1 MTAATELTFAETL
14 HAAARPRDIATH
26 PFIVR
31 VREGAAGRDEVRA
44 FALQMASATESFVRA
59 LHAILSVCANADV
72 RHSLIS
78 NVLEEEGATGYVP
91 GQGATFDPA
100 RHHPTMARRFARAA
114 GVTDSEMDAF
124 SVGPPR
130 WFHRALADGNWIGPF
145 AYIAVGTEANIP
157 PTYRL
162 LVPAFITHY
171 GFTGQDLEFLYEH
184 MTVDDRHGEEGAQLI
199 ASVATTDDA
208 RQRALE
214 GAHRGGVGWWQIL
227 KKHASPS
234 PVHA

>member
-1 MTAATELTFAETL
+1 LTFAETL

-31 VREGAAGRDEVRA
+31 VREGVASRDEVRA
-44 FALQMASATESFVRA
+44 FALHMASATESFVRA
-59 LHAILSVCANADV
+59 LHAILSVCADPEV

-78 NVLEEEGATGYVP
+78 NVLEEEGTTGYVP

-114 GVTDSEMDAF
+114 GATDAAIDAF
-124 SVGPPR
+124 AVGPPS
-130 WFHRALADGNWIGPF
+130 WFRRALATGNWLGPF

-162 LVPAFITHY
+162 LVPAFTGHY
-171 GFTGQDLEFLYEH
+171 GFTDDDLEFLYEH

-199 ASVATTDDA
+199 ASVATTDEA
-208 RQRALE
+208 RRQALE

-227 KKHASPS
+227 LKNSRHAAVP
-234 PVHA
+234 A